1 MRSTFKILFYVK
13 RSAPLRNGEL
23 PVMGRITINGLRAQF
38 STHLSVASDQWHLRP
53 DRCANRRLNDRLAA
67 LRLRIE
73 SSFDLLSLRHES
85 VTPQMVRD
93 HFTGSH
99 RDRRTLLWFF
109 DRHNEAFSRR
119 VGVTRSASTYKKYR
133 CVRAH
138 VADFIRSRYGL
149 EDLMFGRLDRDFI
162 TGFHAWIRRQLGRR
176 KNTAWVYM
184 IALKHILRLAR
195 VEGYLDKDLFADYKL
210 HHQTVVREYL
220 TADEIARV
228 MALQLACP
236 TLLRVRDA
244 FLFSCFTGLSYV
256 DLRNLRPTD
265 IQEQNGRRWISI
277 TRQKTGAE
285 VQVQLFDTSQAI
297 LDRQRVRADDGF
309 FFPLPGNGWCNR
321 CLRRIMLCA
330 GIDRRV
336 TLHSARHTFAMTV
349 LMDEGIG
356 LEVVSKLL
364 GHRNIKTTQLYA
376 SVTRRRME
384 GELER
389 LSERIGVRYADPVPQ
404 PASGQTPSAAPMS
417 GGDGCDS

>member
-38 STHLSVASDQWHLRP
+38 STHLSVAPEQWGLCP
-53 DRCANRRLNDRLAA
+53 ERCANRRLSNRLTA

-73 SSFDLLSLRHES
+73 SSFDLLSCRYER

-93 HFTGSH
+93 HFTGCH
-99 RDRRTLLWFF
+99 GDRRTLLWFF
-109 DRHNEAFSRR
+109 DRHNEGFSRR
-119 VGVTRSASTYKKYR
+119 VGVTRSASTYKKYC

-162 TGFHAWIRRQLGRR
+162 LGFHAWIRRQLGRR

-195 VEGYLDKDLFADYKL
+195 VEGYMDKDLFADYKL

-228 MALQLACP
+228 MALRLAGP
-236 TLLRVRDA
+236 TLQRVRDA

-256 DLRNLRPTD
+256 DLRNLRPSD
-265 IQEQNGRRWISI
+265 IQEQQGRRWISI

-285 VQVQLFDTSQAI
+285 VYVQLFDTSQAI
-297 LDRQRVRADDGF
+297 LDRQTARTEDEF
-309 FFPLPGNGWCNR
+309 FFRLPGNGWCNR
-321 CLRRIMLCA
+321 CLRQIMLCA

-336 TLHSARHTFAMTV
+336 TLHTARHTFAMTV
-349 LMDEGIG
+349 LMEEGIG
-356 LEVVSKLL
+356 LEVISKLL
-364 GHRNIKTTQLYA
+364 GHKNIKTTQLYA

-384 GELER
+384 GELAR
-389 LSERIGVRYADPVPQ
+389 LSERIGVRYAERALPPDF
-404 PASGQTPSAAPMS
+404 GRIPSVSDA
-417 GGDGCDS
+417 GKR